1 MANKTIKI
9 TESQLKSVIKQAIQE
24 SWLWADKND
33 MDMGD
38 ATANKMT
45 ETDFKYIV
53 SEVSRGILKERTLQY
68 PKIGDYTVVPDMGS
82 MVHCS
87 DSLKNFGFY
96 RYMLMYFS
104 KDRTYCLMQRED
116 NEKYFFAE
124 IVDAPELGEKRTKWV
139 PVPTSNIP
147 TMIFQDAQRRLR
159 E

>member
-1 MANKTIKI
+1 MAKRLTTEEFKLKLEKRNAPRVQTHENKSYNFNNIR
-9 TESQLKSVIKQAIQE
+9 L
-24 SWLWADKND
+24 
-33 MDMGD
+33 
-38 ATANKMT
+38 T